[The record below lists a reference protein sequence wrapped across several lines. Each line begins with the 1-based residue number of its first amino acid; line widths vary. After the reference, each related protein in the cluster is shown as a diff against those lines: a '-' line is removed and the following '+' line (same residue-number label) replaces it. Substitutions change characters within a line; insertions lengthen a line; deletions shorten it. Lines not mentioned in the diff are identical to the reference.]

1 MEAACTCISA
11 YIERFMGLSWGVVGS
26 LCVEEVWGEHEGVS
40 AVFAPSGYVVGG
52 FGWGM
57 SA

>member
-1 MEAACTCISA
+1 
-11 YIERFMGLSWGVVGS
+11 MGLSWGVVGS

-40 AVFAPSGYVVGG
+40 AVFPPSGYVVGG